1 MYDHIA
7 AAVLGAVAAVWLIA
21 ATIMHVLNDNRGSNQ

>member
-7 AAVLGAVAAVWLIA
+7 AAVLGATAAVWLLA
-21 ATIMHVLNDNRGSNQ
+21 AVILYVLKDEREQS